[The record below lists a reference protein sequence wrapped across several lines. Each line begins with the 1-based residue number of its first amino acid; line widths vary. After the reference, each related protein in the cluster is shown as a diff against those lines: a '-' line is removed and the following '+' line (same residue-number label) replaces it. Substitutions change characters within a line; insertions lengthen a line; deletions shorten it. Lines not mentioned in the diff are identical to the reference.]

1 VDRPVTILDKPVAP
15 AAAGPTLRADQLM
28 GRARKPTPGEGES
41 LRTVVI
47 ALLANAGVAAAKFVA
62 AVLTRSSAMLAEAFH
77 ATADTGNQILLLLA
91 DRRARLPPDE
101 SHPLGHG
108 REAYFWAL
116 VAALGMFLTGALL
129 AVRQGILELF
139 HPVRVSSPLAA
150 YVVLGISFCLD
161 GMSLVR
167 AYRQLKSEAT
177 RLELEFLEHF
187 DRSSDPVGRAVFAED
202 AVAIVGNLIALA
214 GIILDQ
220 VTGSPIPD
228 AVAALTIGLCLAVV
242 ALDLTRRNRDFLVGR
257 QASKR
262 LRDGVCQLLSRQP
275 GITAVDELWVT
286 FVGPRR
292 LWVMARIQTD
302 DALDGR
308 GLKRLLRTTEQAI
321 QAQSTSVERVDLV
334 PC

>member
-1 VDRPVTILDKPVAP
+1 
-15 AAAGPTLRADQLM
+15 M
-28 GRARKPTPGEGES
+28 GIARQPPPGEGES

-47 ALLANAGVAAAKFVA
+47 ALVANAGIAAAKFVA
-62 AVLTRSSAMLAEAFH
+62 ALLTRSSAMLAEAIH
-77 ATADTGNQILLLLA
+77 ATADTGNQVLLLLA
-91 DRRARLPPDE
+91 DRLARRPADE

-129 AVRQGILELF
+129 AVRQGIMELF

-161 GMSLVR
+161 GVSLMR
-167 AYRQLKSEAT
+167 AYRQLKKEAT
-177 RLELEFLEHF
+177 RLDLEFLEHF

-202 AVAIVGNLIALA
+202 AVAMVGNVVAFV
-214 GIILDQ
+214 GIVLDQ
-220 VTGSPIPD
+220 LTGSAIPD
-228 AVAALTIGLCLAVV
+228 AAAALVIGLSLAIV

-257 QASKR
+257 QASTAV
-262 LRDGVCQLLSRQP
+262 RDALCQLISRRP
-275 GITAVDELWVT
+275 GVTAVDELWVT

-292 LWVMARIQTD
+292 LWVVARIQID

-308 GLKRLLRTTEQAI
+308 AMKHLLRSTEQAV
-321 QAQSTSVERVDLV
+321 QAQSTSFERVDLV
-334 PC
+334 PS